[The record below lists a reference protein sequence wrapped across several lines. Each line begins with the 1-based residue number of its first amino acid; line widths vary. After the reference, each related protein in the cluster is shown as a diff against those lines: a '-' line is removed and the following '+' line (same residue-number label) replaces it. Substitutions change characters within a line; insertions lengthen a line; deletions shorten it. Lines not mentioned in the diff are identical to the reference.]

1 MNETFR
7 IVWKWRISNNS
18 TRTMNRQKLE
28 STIGGH
34 GSNTSWINKSSIN
47 MENFKCQTLNSAT
60 DGRHL
65 RRYVSETRSFTLR
78 SPLDYQAARIGP
90 AHLPPYWKEIAG
102 IETVSSDGVEYY
114 HWFCHLWWRCIPE
127 SLTTSIFVVDFTF
140 PCYIDIA
147 VSLEWTCLDTTYSTV
162 ESSRHMYER

>member
-65 RRYVSETRSFTLR
+65 RRYVGETRSFTLR
-78 SPLDYQAARIGP
+78 RSLDYQSARVGP
-90 AHLPPYWKEIAG
+90 AHLPPYWKEEVAG
-102 IETVSSDGVEYY
+102 NEMVSSDGVEYY

-127 SLTTSIFVVDFTF
+127 PQDHIHFWVRFHISMLYRHRCVTRMNVFGHYIFN
-140 PCYIDIA
+140 CWIQ
-147 VSLEWTCLDTTYSTV
+147 
-162 ESSRHMYER
+162 